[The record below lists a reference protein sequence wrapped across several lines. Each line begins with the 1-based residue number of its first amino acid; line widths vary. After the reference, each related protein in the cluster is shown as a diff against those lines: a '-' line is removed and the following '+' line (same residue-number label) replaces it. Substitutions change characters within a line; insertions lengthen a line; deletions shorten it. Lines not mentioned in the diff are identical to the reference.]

1 MIDINTAT
9 QEELAALPGVGPD
22 LAVDIVAY
30 RNESGPFSSLDD
42 IANIPGCSEETVMRL
57 REAGVDVVAY
67 AQDDGSGADL

>member
-30 RNESGPFSSLDD
+30 RDASGPFASLDD
-42 IANIPGCSEETVMRL
+42 IANIPGCNEETVMRL
-57 REAGVDVVAY
+57 REAGADVVAF
-67 AQDDGSGADL
+67 AADDGSGTDI